1 MTGNPYKIRG
11 TENEREIVVNHGQ
24 FYRSAEL
31 VSNLHRGSGG
41 ILEVFVPRTHFGR
54 FSPAY
59 SPRHRL
65 RGRCRARRISRARRC
80 RFGAVLGVSGDPS
93 QKPSNVVAMATKFY
107 LPDGTVTDLIA
118 ITLPAFF
125 ARTPEE
131 FITLVNT
138 SMPDAATGKPD
149 LAKLQPFLTGNPNAA
164 KVAQVVQSQQACVS
178 FAQVSYR
185 PLHTYSTSRT
195 RPEKAVGLGTTG
207 SQRPG

>member
-31 VSNLHRGSGG
+31 VSTLHRGSGG
-41 ILEVFVPRTHFGR
+41 IFGGFRAAHAFGR
-54 FSPAY
+54 FYSGIFTATPA
-59 SPRHRL
+59 
-65 RGRCRARRISRARRC
+65 ARTLSRAAHFQGTPVPVTA
-80 RFGAVLGVSGDPS
+80 RFSGVSGDPS

-131 FITLVNT
+131 FIAFV
-138 SMPDAATGKPD
+138 DAA
-149 LAKLQPFLTGNPNAA
+149 
-164 KVAQVVQSQQACVS
+164 
-178 FAQVSYR
+178 R
-185 PLHTYSTSRT
+185 RT
-195 RPEKAVGLGTTG
+195 RRPASPISQSSNRSSPETQTPRRSHKWCRV
-207 SQRPG
+207 SRPS